1 MIPLEKIGVFL
12 KYIVS
17 DYDMDEGDI
26 TIQY

>member
-1 MIPLEKIGVFL
+1 MVPLEKIGVFL

-17 DYDMDEGDI
+17 NYDMDEVDI